1 MSMNITGLFS
11 YGILTMQHSLVYAQI
26 FAGWPPV
33 VFSGYIAMQKDPGHS
48 RSCSGV
54 FHDSVNYFSS

>member
-26 FAGWPPV
+26 FAG
-33 VFSGYIAMQKDPGHS
+33 YIAMQKAPGHS